1 MAAVTKAALRRE
13 LQAKLAEMLATA
25 REAHAAAV
33 EGATHGESRA
43 ENDKDTRGL
52 EQSYLARG
60 QAARVAELETAA
72 LLVARLP
79 IEPWPPDA
87 PIAVGALVTVS
98 EGDATTR
105 YLMAAGGGGVRLDG
119 GKVHVV
125 TPTSPIGGAL
135 AGKRV
140 SDETTLRGPGGAPR
154 ELTIEQVE

>member
-33 EGATHGESRA
+33 EGATHGEARA

-60 QAARVAELETAA
+60 QAARVAELETAQV
-72 LLVARLP
+72 LVARLP
-79 IEPWPPDA
+79 VTAWPDDA
-87 PIAVGALVTVS
+87 PIAVGALVTVT
-98 EGDATTR
+98 EGDATAR
-105 YLMAAGGGGVRLDG
+105 YLLAAGGGGLRLDG
-119 GKVHVV
+119 GRVQVV

-140 SDETTLRGPGGAPR
+140 GDEATLRGPGGTAR
-154 ELTIEQVE
+154 ELTIDDVA